1 MSPFIRHFTHDFQII
16 AGPCS
21 IESLE
26 QFWTIASELKSMGV
40 KILRGGLYKMRT
52 QPQSFQGHGF
62 VAYSWA
68 LEVKK
73 HFGLDFI
80 SEVTDPRQI
89 SDMAEIVDCF
99 QVGTRNMY
107 NYELL
112 KELGQGPTPVLLKR
126 SFCATI
132 EEWFAASEY
141 IAAGGNTNILLCERG
156 IRTFENKTRN
166 TLDLNAVA
174 YARKYSDFPIISDP
188 SHGTGRADLVTPL
201 ALASVAAGAN
211 GLLIEVHN
219 DPQKA
224 LSDKNQAL
232 NLQQFQSLFTQACAL
247 YQNLQE

>member
-1 MSPFIRHFTHDFQII
+1 MRHFTQDLQIV

-26 QFWTIASELKSMGV
+26 QFWTIATELKSIGV
-40 KILRGGLYKMRT
+40 KVLRGGLYKMRT
-52 QPQSFQGHGF
+52 QPQSFQGHGPI
-62 VAYSWA
+62 AYSWA

-73 HFGLDFI
+73 HFNLDFV
-80 SEVTDPRQI
+80 SEVTDPRQV
-89 SDMAEIVDCF
+89 SDMVEIVDCF

-112 KELGQGPTPVLLKR
+112 KELGQTQTPVLLKR

-132 EEWFAASEY
+132 EEWFSASEY
-141 IAAGGNTNILLCERG
+141 IAAEGNTNILLCERG

-166 TLDLNAVA
+166 TLDINAIA

-188 SHGTGRADLVTPL
+188 SHGTGRADLVEPL
-201 ALASVAAGAN
+201 ALASVAAGAH

-219 DPQKA
+219 NPKEA

-232 NLQQFQSLFTQACAL
+232 NLKQFQSLFTKAHTL
-247 YQNLQE
+247 YKTLKE